1 MNRVDSSI
9 ADLGETLDK
18 VSQQVEGKLSSGL
31 EQVRLYA
38 DTAEDQARR
47 MSIMGENRL
56 RRLHEGAEK
65 IGALNEHLRQSSLQA
80 KTELSGF
87 NTTIH
92 ESLEGLVEATHAIYE
107 QTESINL
114 AFEDRM
120 RRSYESLQALAQR
133 AELKNKRHNGVSS
146 GQEKS
151 PQPEF
156 GQEQSRPSQRNIKIS
171 GKEVFQNTPSA
182 QGEGQKSQGT
192 GFQKTKPSNPSP
204 ESVPQSLAW
213 LENMPPLQSRE
224 RLAQVKNTASVSDKT
239 SGNGHA
245 DLTFSSSGLSE
256 GKVNMRHGPSFSG
269 KPWLWKDVL
278 ESLNKDDN
286 THVGGGKASNRVLDL
301 LEELRYPSKQALS
314 SEDASQA
321 AAARYGYGP
330 QAMREVTRKAAP
342 GAVQALIKVL
352 SDKPDMA
359 LKVCDFLRE
368 QNELIDKALEDK
380 DLLTLVM
387 QSETGRAYLLCDAS
401 LSAV

>member
-92 ESLEGLVEATHAIYE
+92 ESLEGLVDATHAIYE

-133 AELKNKRHNGVSS
+133 AELKTSATMVSPPGRKKVLNLNLDRNKVALLKGTSKYPEKKFFRILPLLREKGRSLR
-146 GQEKS
+146 GQ
-151 PQPEF
+151 
-156 GQEQSRPSQRNIKIS
+156 
-171 GKEVFQNTPSA
+171 VF
-182 QGEGQKSQGT
+182 K
-192 GFQKTKPSNPSP
+192 K
-204 ESVPQSLAW
+204 QSL
-213 LENMPPLQSRE
+213 QI
-224 RLAQVKNTASVSDKT
+224 
-239 SGNGHA
+239 HH
-245 DLTFSSSGLSE
+245 LSLF
-256 GKVNMRHGPSFSG
+256 H
-269 KPWLWKDVL
+269 
-278 ESLNKDDN
+278 SL
-286 THVGGGKASNRVLDL
+286 
-301 LEELRYPSKQALS
+301 
-314 SEDASQA
+314 
-321 AAARYGYGP
+321 
-330 QAMREVTRKAAP
+330 
-342 GAVQALIKVL
+342 
-352 SDKPDMA
+352 
-359 LKVCDFLRE
+359 
-368 QNELIDKALEDK
+368 
-380 DLLTLVM
+380 
-387 QSETGRAYLLCDAS
+387 
-401 LSAV
+401 